1 MTMSAEHKAEVNV
14 TTIAHVKML
23 RTEQEE
29 MQAIL
34 GACLQAAGYDPMKA
48 SWAMARKLA
57 RLCRNLGLD
66 DALTD
71 REIYAVIIKLPDAL
85 TRLKKK

>member
-1 MTMSAEHKAEVNV
+1 MTKGLEANV
-14 TTIAHVKML
+14 TTIAHVRML

-34 GACLQAAGYDPMKA
+34 GALMLAAGYDPMKA

-57 RLCRNLGLD
+57 RLSRNLKLD
-66 DALTD
+66 DPPTD
-71 REIYAVIIKLPDAL
+71 REIYSVIIKLPDAL
-85 TRLKKK
+85 TRLKKR